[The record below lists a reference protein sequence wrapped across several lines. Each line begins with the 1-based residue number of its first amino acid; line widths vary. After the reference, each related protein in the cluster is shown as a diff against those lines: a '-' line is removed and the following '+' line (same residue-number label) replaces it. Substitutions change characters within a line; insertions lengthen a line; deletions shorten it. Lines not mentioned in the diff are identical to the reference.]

1 MLEMVIGVIAVIFG
15 LWGIAR
21 SWYLVKDIVLAL
33 LPLAILSMGT
43 IMLLAGIR
51 GIKKKKEASA
61 KT

>member
-33 LPLAILSMGT
+33 LPLAILCMGT

-51 GIKKKKEASA
+51 GIKKKKEASS